1 MARTLLATA
10 LSLSLAAA
18 SAKAQTEAPTPDQS
32 LTPAASALSLTPIR
46 PEIAAAPTQNESKKP
61 GLAQALAQ
69 NAPAR
74 SDVNIKSLNQPQS
87 INAGSISGQVT
98 SMDGTRTVPGAS
110 VVLTHNTQ
118 DHKRFETESDDK
130 GNFHFN
136 NIEPGGW
143 TITTS
148 AKEMLSHSQTTQVIA
163 GETTNVPVKL
173 DDIEPV
179 DVLRITGNV
188 LSFTRRTSPPAP
200 TSITASCRNTAP
212 ATTSGN

>member
-1 MARTLLATA
+1 MSARRPYLTAVLLATA
-10 LSLSLAAA
+10 LSLSLVAA
-18 SAKAQTEAPTPDQS
+18 SAQAQTEAPAPDQS
-32 LTPAASALSLTPIR
+32 LSPATTALSLTPIR
-46 PEIAAAPTQNESKKP
+46 PEIAAAPTQPESKRP
-61 GLAQALAQ
+61 GLARALAQ

-74 SDVNIKSLNQPQS
+74 PDINIKSLNQPQS
-87 INAGSISGQVT
+87 INAGSITGQVT
-98 SMDGTRTVPGAS
+98 SMDGTRTVPGAA

-118 DHKRFETESDDK
+118 DHKRFETESDEK

-148 AKEMLSHSQTTQVIA
+148 AKEMLSHSQTTQVVA

-179 DVLRITGNV
+179 DVLRITGKRSLIHPENIT
-188 LSFTRRTSPPAP
+188 SRTNLDH
-200 TSITASCRNTAP
+200 R
-212 ATTSGN
+212 